1 MPIIQLYN
9 ADWRGVVST
18 RICPL
23 YDATEATVRRETNG
37 EYSLTAT
44 LPRGAV
50 FENEVQLGR
59 AVKAVV
65 NEAGKEQYFII
76 KRRRRSLAGGMS
88 IYAEHQSYLYNGVV
102 CRGTASGYRTPSMAL
117 YQAWFGAHPSI
128 TDIGS
133 RAFSRSD
140 NSPKQTPAVTSPT
153 SLRSLLLG
161 WLIETYGGEMVFDG
175 FDVDWVDAMGSDN
188 GAEYRYGLN
197 LTEMETE
204 DILDEYAS
212 GIFPYWGSVDP
223 KTNVG
228 IVTINDFVL
237 PFSGTWPMQN
247 IIPLDL
253 TDRFENEP
261 TPAELLEAAQEYAA
275 VNTPTG
281 IPISIRASRARII
294 GDVPVDLGDTVT
306 VTNTP
311 WGMSQK
317 TRIFALNFDALR
329 GRVKDAE
336 FGTVNP
342 GFAGAVRNMK

>member
-23 YDATEATVRRETNG
+23 YDATEAIVRREING
-37 EYSLTAT
+37 EYSLTVT
-44 LPRGAV
+44 LPKGAA

-59 AVKAVV
+59 AIKATV
-65 NEAGKEQYFII
+65 NESGEEQYFII
-76 KRRRRSLAGGMS
+76 KRRTRTLTGGMS
-88 IYAEHQSYLYNGVV
+88 IYAEHQSYLYSGVID
-102 CRGTASGYRTPSMAL
+102 RGTAAGTRTPSMAL
-117 YQAWFGAHPSI
+117 YQAWFGAHPDI
-128 TDIGS
+128 TDIGARS
-133 RAFSRSD
+133 FSRSD
-140 NSPKQTPAVTSPT
+140 NTAKITPAVTTPA

-161 WLIETYGGEMVFDG
+161 WLIETYGGEMIFDG
-175 FDVDWVDAMGSDN
+175 FNVEWVDAMGADN

-204 DILDEYAS
+204 DIMDEYVS
-212 GIFPYWGSVDP
+212 GIFPFWGSVDP
-223 KTNVG
+223 KTSVG
-228 IVTINDFVL
+228 IVTIDDYVL
-237 PFSGTWPMQN
+237 PFSGTYPIQN
-247 IIPLDL
+247 IKPLDL

-261 TPAELLEAAQEYAA
+261 TPAQLLAAAQEYAA
-275 VNTPTG
+275 ANTPTG

-306 VTNTP
+306 VVNTP
-311 WGMSQK
+311 WGVNQK
-317 TRIFALNFDALR
+317 TRIFALDFDALR
-329 GRVKDAE
+329 GRVKNVE